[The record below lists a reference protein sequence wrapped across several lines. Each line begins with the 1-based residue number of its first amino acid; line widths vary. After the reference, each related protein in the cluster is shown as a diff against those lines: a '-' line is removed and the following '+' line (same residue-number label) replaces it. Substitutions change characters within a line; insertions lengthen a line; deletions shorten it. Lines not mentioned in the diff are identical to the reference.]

1 MTTQLV
7 EYQPGEI
14 AIPDR
19 ATLIAKLN
27 AVQEFQKLVHELLS
41 EGDDYGVIP
50 GTNKPTLFKPGAEK
64 ITKILG
70 LAEHYEIVQ
79 SVEDWTR
86 PLFRYLIKCQLL
98 YNGMVVAESYGE
110 CNSMEDKYRWRNA
123 QRKCP
128 QCGKEAIIKGNE
140 EFGGGWLCWKKKD
153 GCGAKFSDN
162 DYEITGQE
170 AGRVENPDIFSLVNT
185 ILKMGQKRAFV
196 GAALSAGRLS
206 EVFTQDLDDM
216 PRGDDAPSAPQAT
229 TRPQNAPQ
237 RPRAAQPDKSPMRP
251 QGQAVAIAPELQ
263 EQADRFGWGQGA
275 LVKWLSDGGYME
287 GTNISDQAVDALR
300 DFADSVG
307 MADK

>member
-1 MTTQLV
+1 MTQALAV
-7 EYQPGEI
+7 NDYQSTELI
-14 AIPDR
+14 LPDR
-19 ATLIAKLN
+19 ATLVAKLQ
-27 AVQEFQKLVHELLS
+27 AVKEFQQLCHELLS

-70 LAEHYEIVQ
+70 LAERYEIVQ

-98 YNGMVVAESYGE
+98 FNGTVVAESYGE

-128 QCGKEAIIKGNE
+128 TCGNESIIKGKE
-140 EFGGGWLCWKKKD
+140 EFGGGWLCWKNKG

-170 AGRVENPDIFSLVNT
+170 AGKVENPDIFSLVNT

-216 PRGDDAPSAPQAT
+216 PRGDDAPVAPQAT
-229 TRPQNAPQ
+229 TRPPQ
-237 RPRAAQPDKSPMRP
+237 RQQPARAAQPDKSPTRP
-251 QGQAVAIAPELQ
+251 QGQAVAITPELQ

-275 LVKWLSDGGYME
+275 LVKWLSEKGHME
-287 GTNISDQAVDALR
+287 GSVIKDTAVDALK
-300 DFADSVG
+300 DFADEVG
-307 MADK
+307 V